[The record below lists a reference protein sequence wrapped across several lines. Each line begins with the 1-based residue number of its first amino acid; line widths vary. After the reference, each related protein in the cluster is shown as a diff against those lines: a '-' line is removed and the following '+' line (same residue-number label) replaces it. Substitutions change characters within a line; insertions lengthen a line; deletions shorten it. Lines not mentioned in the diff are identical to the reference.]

1 MRLWFCSILLALLA
15 GAAQAQ
21 QMGTPGRFDFYV
33 LSLSWSPQYCATTGG
48 PNSLQCAPQRHY
60 GFVVHGLWP
69 QYERGGYPARC
80 ISHDRLDNA
89 TVDSVLDIMPSPG
102 LVRHEWT
109 THGACSGQRPA
120 AYFAALRR
128 AFQRIEMPEFY
139 RHPTGKL
146 SRLPSQ
152 LKHEM
157 AAANPWLPE
166 SAMTVYCDG
175 QYMQEL
181 RICLDRDFNPR
192 ACSATVR
199 QQACREREFLVRPV
213 R

>member
-1 MRLWFCSILLALLA
+1 MRLWFCSILFGLLA

-33 LSLSWSPQYCATTGG
+33 LSLSWSPQYCATAGG
-48 PNSLQCAPQRHY
+48 GDQRQCGRDRHY

-89 TVDSVLDIMPSPG
+89 TIDDMLDIMPSQS
-102 LVRHEWT
+102 LVRHEWS
-109 THGACSGQRPA
+109 THGVCSGQRPA
-120 AYFAALRR
+120 AYFATLRQLY
-128 AFQRIEMPEFY
+128 QRLVLPDFY
-139 RHPTGKL
+139 RHPSGRL
-146 SRLPSQ
+146 ARLPAQ
-152 LKHEM
+152 LKREI

-166 SAMTVYCDG
+166 SAMSATCDG
-175 QYMQEL
+175 QYLQEL
-181 RICLDRDFNPR
+181 RLCLDRDLNPR
-192 ACSATVR
+192 ACSAALR